1 MNQNDEI
8 IQKLNAEIER
18 RIEEMEKPNYQFPKR
33 FSRKDYIIT
42 TVVAML
48 CLLGIVYVG
57 FKC

>member
-8 IQKLNAEIER
+8 IQNLNAEIER
-18 RIEEMEKPNYQFPKR
+18 RIEEMEKQDYQFPER

-42 TVVAML
+42 TVVAVL
-48 CLLGIVYVG
+48 CLLGIVFAG

>member
-8 IQKLNAEIER
+8 IQNLNAEIEK
-18 RIEEMEKPNYQFPKR
+18 RIEEMEKQDYQFPER

-42 TVVAML
+42 TVVAVL
-48 CLLGIVYVG
+48 CLLGIVFAG

>member
-1 MNQNDEI
+1 MNQNDET

-18 RIEEMEKPNYQFPKR
+18 RIEEMEKPNYQFPER